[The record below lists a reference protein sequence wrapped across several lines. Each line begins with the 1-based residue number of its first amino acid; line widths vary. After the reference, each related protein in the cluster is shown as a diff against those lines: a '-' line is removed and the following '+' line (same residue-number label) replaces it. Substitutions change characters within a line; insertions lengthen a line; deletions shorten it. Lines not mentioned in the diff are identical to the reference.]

1 MRTRSAENGTPL
13 STDSGDPREWCALA
27 ARRLAEDR
35 PGDALEAARRAVDHD
50 PGAEHAA
57 GWGYRLA
64 SLAFERLGRSAEAVA
79 AAEEAVRLAPGSWAA
94 RLRLGAALRHV
105 PGRWRESRAQAARA
119 VRYAPQEPDPH
130 VLAGDLAL
138 LRGEHRA
145 AEGAYREA
153 LRLLDGHAGAR
164 VGLGLA
170 LLRWESPRD
179 HHDPA
184 WPVDPRE
191 TGRARRAL
199 ESWTR
204 QIRLLLAAALVAAA
218 VTAFGT
224 GLTTW
229 AEIGGGAVL
238 AAVVAITL
246 RQARRVRLWPYVPGM
261 LARDVWLAA
270 SVSVTP
276 VALAAYVAAVATL
289 PRAVSRSAAGDLDGA
304 WAVLAGTVLLN
315 GVAVFVLRVLAEAWR
330 GRPVAAL
337 AQFAAAGGDRTAR
350 RAADVTLWLVAGR
363 AWSVLAA
370 VAVAARIT
378 GEPRWAAVAPVVLL
392 APAWAYGGTRRPR
405 SPGSPGSLG
414 RPGSPGSPGSPRGL
428 RGPHGPRGPRLSG
441 RVHGGDRWLVAAV
454 VTLAAASAAL
464 GGSALLAVHG
474 RGRADDLAWW
484 CGAGALAAFAAVF
497 AARSAR
503 AWWQGSPGPWRASLI
518 MHDGRG
524 DRLPGDAGPPVGLS
538 GDVRRTFTHARE
550 VVLSCAAPGGPRAL
564 AVGAVGAIGPG
575 GELRLIA
582 ADDAWEAAERDPRVA
597 VFAADP
603 AERGFWV
610 EVRGIAVGD
619 PEAGV
624 LRVTPEHVTV
634 GEFPGRHRGRAH
646 AG

>member
-1 MRTRSAENGTPL
+1 MRTRSAENGTPPPA
-13 STDSGDPREWCALA
+13 DPCDPREWCALA
-27 ARRLAEDR
+27 AWHLAEDR
-35 PGDALEAARRAVDHD
+35 PEAALEAARRAVERD
-50 PGAEHAA
+50 PGAEYAA

-79 AAEEAVRLAPGSWAA
+79 AAEEAVRLASGSWTA

-130 VLAGDLAL
+130 VLVGDLAL

-145 AEGAYREA
+145 AGDSYREA
-153 LRLLDGHAGAR
+153 LRWLDGHPGAR

-199 ESWTR
+199 ESWAR
-204 QIRLLLAAALVAAA
+204 QTRLLLAAALVTAA
-218 VTAFGT
+218 VAAFGA
-224 GLTTW
+224 GLVTW
-229 AEIGGGAVL
+229 AEIGCGAVL

-246 RQARRVRLWPYVPGM
+246 RQARRVRLWSYVPGM
-261 LARDVWLAA
+261 LARDVWLAV

-289 PRAVSRSAAGDLDGA
+289 PRAVSRSAAGDFDGA
-304 WAVLAGTVLLN
+304 WAVLAGTALLN

-363 AWSVLAA
+363 MWSALAVVAAA
-370 VAVAARIT
+370 VRIT
-378 GEPRWAAVAPVVLL
+378 G
-392 APAWAYGGTRRPR
+392 Y
-405 SPGSPGSLG
+405 
-414 RPGSPGSPGSPRGL
+414 
-428 RGPHGPRGPRLSG
+428 
-441 RVHGGDRWLVAAV
+441 
-454 VTLAAASAAL
+454 
-464 GGSALLAVHG
+464 G
-474 RGRADDLAWW
+474 RGGVGDLAWW
-484 CGAGALAAFAAVF
+484 CAVTALAVFAAVF
-497 AARSAR
+497 AVRSAR

-518 MHDGRG
+518 MHDGRDG
-524 DRLPGDAGPPVGLS
+524 RLPGDAGPPVGLS
-538 GDVRRTFTHARE
+538 GDVRRAFVHARE
-550 VVLSCAAPGGPRAL
+550 VVLACAASGGPRAL

-575 GELRLIA
+575 GELRLVA
-582 ADDAWEAAERDPRVA
+582 GEDAWEAAERDPRVA

-603 AERGFWV
+603 VERGFWV
-610 EVRGIAVGD
+610 EVRGVAVGD

-634 GEFPGRHRGRAH
+634 GEFPGRHRGRAR